1 MNNQDNAL
9 LDFFVEC
16 FRPMYCCGYDH
27 PDEEEKAMFKN
38 WKGIQQHYRLYHK
51 VSIYSKKPW
60 DPNIPKYTVIEME
73 ENKKEKKRKR
83 SIKQSAKK
91 KRFKTSTIVANHDFY
106 TVTTDEDQDNVDKF
120 QSFLNSIS
128 LLAKVTDDPE
138 MLNQNIQKALQ
149 DESEV
154 FIQMIQPF
162 TLSKLS
168 EYENQKSNYH
178 KIIEELTINSGSFQ
192 DQLISLEQI
201 KFMDRK
207 ERIKQI
213 NMTKVCLLTLELSH
227 NILKNPEYIAL
238 LSLQKCLN

>member
-9 LDFFVEC
+9 LEFVDEC

-60 DPNIPKYTVIEME
+60 DPNIPKYTVIVME
-73 ENKKEKKRKR
+73 ENNNGKKRKR

-91 KRFKTSTIVANHDFY
+91 KRSTTSTIEVNRHSD
-106 TVTTDEDQDNVDKF
+106 TITTYEDQDNVF

-138 MLNQNIQKALQ
+138 MLNQNIQKILQ

-162 TLSKLS
+162 NSYKLT
-168 EYENQKSNYH
+168 EYENEKSSYH
-178 KIIEELTINSGSFQ
+178 KTIEELTINCGSFP
-192 DQLISLEQI
+192 DQLISLEKIQL
-201 KFMDRK
+201 MDRK

-213 NMTKVCLLTLELSH
+213 NMTKIYLLTLELSH

-238 LSLQKCLN
+238 LSLQKCLH